1 MRRMGSIV
9 DLSQWLQSRGRA
21 PESEELEP
29 SMPAEGVDAP
39 APREVARLEMAV
51 TRLHDLVNRTM
62 ETSGRVQPKVETE
75 LLAIMGELTV
85 GLVEEATR
93 RAERLADRL
102 ASSGGP

>member
-1 MRRMGSIV
+1 MGRIV
-9 DLSQWLQSRGRA
+9 DLSQWLQSRGRTH
-21 PESEELEP
+21 ESDVP
-29 SMPAEGVDAP
+29 KTSMPAEGVDSP
-39 APREVARLEMAV
+39 ATREVARLERAV

-102 ASSGGP
+102 ASSGRP

>member
-1 MRRMGSIV
+1 MGRIV
-9 DLSQWLQSRGRA
+9 DISHWLQSRGRA
-21 PESEELEP
+21 PQPEELEP
-29 SMPAEGVDAP
+29 GMPGEGTDSP
-39 APREVARLEMAV
+39 PPREVARLERAV

-102 ASSGGP
+102 ASSSGP